1 MRDDITTVYHCG
13 TCLPTASQA
22 RIDEAMKARDRAAAA
37 APPPTITIVAP
48 GGGRTGAGGA
58 GGTLVVCVADGPL
71 LAPFSSVSATRHL
84 LASRW
89 PRARRTEW
97 RLFDGVRVSRRRV
110 DATAR

>member
-1 MRDDITTVYHCG
+1 MRDDTTTAYHCG
-13 TCLPTASQA
+13 TCPPTASQA

-48 GGGRTGAGGA
+48 GGGRAGAGGA

-71 LAPFSSVSATRHL
+71 LAPFLPFRPRGTC
-84 LASRW
+84 SRLGG
-89 PRARRTEW
+89 RARRTEW
-97 RLFDGVRVSRRRV
+97 RSSDGVRVSRRRV